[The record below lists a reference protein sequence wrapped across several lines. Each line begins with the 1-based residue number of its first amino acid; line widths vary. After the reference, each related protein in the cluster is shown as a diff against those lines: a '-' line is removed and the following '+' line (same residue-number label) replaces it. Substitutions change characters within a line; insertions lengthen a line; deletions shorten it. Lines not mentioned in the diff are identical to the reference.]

1 MPLLLPRQR
10 DSILLVIRP
19 GQVVSAL
26 GAAVRNDNVR
36 RVELAWG
43 AAIAAEWA
51 HFVALGVFAYEEGGT
66 AAVGIA
72 GLVRLLPAGALAP
85 FAASLGDRFRR
96 ERFLLAMALIG
107 AGALAG
113 SGAAAFAGDR
123 NLVFAFAAV
132 VGLSSTL
139 IRPALQ
145 ALLPSLARTPEELIA
160 SNGATSTI
168 ESLGTLVGPVCA
180 GLLVSVA
187 NVGVVFVVAA
197 AALLGGAV
205 LLARVRVEGRIN
217 LTATA
222 NDESAQKM

>member
-1 MPLLLPRQR
+1 MTKPGHSAGLRAVGRLLRTRPAGKKLVR
-10 DSILLVIRP
+10 SEKSGFNFHVIRAT
-19 GQVVSAL
+19 QVVSAL
-26 GAAVRNDNVR
+26 GAAVRNEDIR

-96 ERFLLAMALIG
+96 ERFLLAMTLIG

-123 NLVFAFAAV
+123 ILVFAF
-132 VGLSSTL
+132 
-139 IRPALQ
+139 
-145 ALLPSLARTPEELIA
+145 
-160 SNGATSTI
+160 
-168 ESLGTLVGPVCA
+168 
-180 GLLVSVA
+180 
-187 NVGVVFVVAA
+187 
-197 AALLGGAV
+197 GAV
-205 LLARVRVEGRIN
+205 
-217 LTATA
+217 
-222 NDESAQKM
+222 